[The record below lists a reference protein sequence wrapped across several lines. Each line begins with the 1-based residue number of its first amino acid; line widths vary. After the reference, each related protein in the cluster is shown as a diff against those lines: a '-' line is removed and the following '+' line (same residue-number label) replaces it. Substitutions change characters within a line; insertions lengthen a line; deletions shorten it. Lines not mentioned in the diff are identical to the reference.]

1 MGLGNDGELR
11 VKTDGRVIN
20 HNATKESKIT
30 ENGRNMKLYVW
41 KIKSLFERAPE
52 LIMVLR

>member
-1 MGLGNDGELR
+1 MGLGIDGELR